1 MLTAT
6 AQALTEVSTTAKHK
20 LGSLYSKQGNIYI
33 YMLGVASTG
42 IGSFVTYDENF
53 ATTLLA
59 ANAIGR
65 VAVAMAALVASR
77 YGWYQIF
84 GVNTT
89 AKTDTVAAG
98 TQAYIDGTAGRV
110 DDAVVTG
117 DMVLGCTIESADA
130 SNVATVSLSYPFVTD
145 ALG

>member
-1 MLTAT
+1 MIRAS
-6 AQALTEVSTTAKHK
+6 AQGLTEVSTTAKHK
-20 LGSLYSKQGNIYI
+20 LGTLYSTNGKIYI

-42 IGSFVTYDENF
+42 AGSFVSFDEAF

-59 ANAIGR
+59 ANAIGK
-65 VAVAMAALVASR
+65 VAVAMAATVASR
-77 YGWYQIF
+77 YGWYQIY
-84 GVNTT
+84 GVSTT

-130 SNVATVSLSYPFVTD
+130 TNVATVSLAFPFVTD